1 VGCCL
6 DLPIINRE
14 SKKMKRVLITGAAGG
29 VGSFLRK
36 NLRGKYLLR
45 LSDVTPIS
53 SLAEGEEFIAAD
65 VTDAE
70 ALPPLME
77 GVHGVVH
84 LGGVPREDAWQP
96 ILDINIAGTY
106 NVIEAARRQG
116 VERFIFASS
125 NHAIGFYPRALRI
138 DTDVSVRPD
147 SRYGVSKAFGEALC
161 SLYADKYAMRA
172 LCIRIGNV
180 SEEPVDRRRLSIWV
194 SPRDLSQLVEI
205 GLEHPDMYNEIVYGV
220 SDNRRGWWDN
230 SNAARL
236 GYVAEDRSEDY
247 AEKVLAGA
255 PDPAPD
261 SVAETVQGGDFAVTE
276 KGGGAVQPRD

>member
-1 VGCCL
+1 
-6 DLPIINRE
+6 
-14 SKKMKRVLITGAAGG
+14 MKRLLVTGAAGG
-29 VGSFLRK
+29 VGSFLRET
-36 NLRGKYLLR
+36 LRGKYRLR
-45 LSDVTPIS
+45 LSDVAPIAT
-53 SLAEGEEFIAAD
+53 LAEGEEFVAAD

-77 GVHGVVH
+77 DVHGVIH

-125 NHAIGFYPRALRI
+125 NHAIGFYPRAQTI

-147 SRYGVSKAFGEALC
+147 SRYGVSKAFGEALG
-161 SLYADKYAMRA
+161 SLYADKYGMRVM
-172 LCIRIGNV
+172 CIRIGNV

-194 SPRDLSQLVEI
+194 SPRDLSQLIEI
-205 GLEHPDMYNEIVYGV
+205 GLEHPDMHNEIVYGV
-220 SDNRRGWWDN
+220 SDNARGWWDN

-236 GYVAEDRSEDY
+236 GYVARDRSEDY
-247 AEKVLAGA
+247 AQKVLATA
-255 PDPAPD
+255 PDPAAD
-261 SVAETVQGGDFAVTE
+261 SIAEIVQGGDFAVTE
-276 KGGGAVQPRD
+276 KGGGAAQRRD